1 MGLIKKVH
9 FIIFLL
15 ALLSISNVQSQEVVS
30 WEPDFRFTWNDFKG
44 AAPINSRAAA
54 TTASGITYRF
64 STFYENNELQIDYKV
79 FAYFYPTKSWY
90 KPALC
95 NDITLLHEQL
105 HFDITELYARKL
117 RKKLAEAKFTKNV
130 KEEIRKIYKA
140 TIRQLNDFQNK
151 YDSETNYSR
160 NLPVQERWVKE
171 IEEALSKR

>member
-1 MGLIKKVH
+1 M
-9 FIIFLL
+9 
-15 ALLSISNVQSQEVVS
+15 S
-30 WEPDFRFTWNDFKG
+30 WKPDFRFTWNDFKG
-44 AAPINSRAAA
+44 DAPITSRAAA

-64 STFYENNELQIDYKV
+64 STFYENNELQVDYKV

-90 KPALC
+90 KPKLC
-95 NDITLLHEQL
+95 NDVTLLHEQL

-117 RKKLAEAKFTKNV
+117 RKQLSETKFTKNV

-160 NLPVQERWVKE
+160 NLVVQKRWVEE
-171 IEEALSKR
+171 IAEALKEH

>member
-1 MGLIKKVH
+1 MGLIKKAH
-9 FIIFLL
+9 FILILL
-15 ALLSISNVQSQEVVS
+15 ALLTISNVQSQEVVS
-30 WEPDFRFTWNDFKG
+30 WEPNFRFTWSDFKG
-44 AAPINSRAAA
+44 AVPVTSGAAA
-54 TTASGITYRF
+54 TTASGLTYRF
-64 STFYENNELQIDYKV
+64 FTFYENDELHVDYKV

-117 RKKLAEAKFTKNV
+117 RKKLAETKFTENV

-160 NLPVQERWVKE
+160 NLPVQELWVKE
-171 IEEALSKR
+171 IESALKQ

>member
-1 MGLIKKVH
+1 MGLIKKAH
-9 FIIFLL
+9 LILFLF
-15 ALLSISNVQSQEVVS
+15 ALLTISNVQSQEVVS
-30 WEPDFRFTWNDFKG
+30 WEPNFRFTWSDFKG
-44 AAPINSRAAA
+44 AAPITSRAAA

-64 STFYENNELQIDYKV
+64 STFYENNELQVDYKV

-90 KPALC
+90 KPKLC
-95 NDITLLHEQL
+95 NDDTLLHEQL

-117 RKKLAEAKFTKNV
+117 RKQLAGTKFTKNV
-130 KEEIRKIYKA
+130 KEEIRNIYKA

-171 IEEALSKR
+171 IEHVLKQ